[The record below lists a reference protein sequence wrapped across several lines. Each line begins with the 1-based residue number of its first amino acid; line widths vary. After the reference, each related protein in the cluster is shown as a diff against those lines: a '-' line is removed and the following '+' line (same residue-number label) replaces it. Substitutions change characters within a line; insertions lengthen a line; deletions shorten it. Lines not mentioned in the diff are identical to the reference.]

1 MPAANRKSSVDVKV
15 FLGTVTG
22 EGKESVPSFGD
33 KALDNVSD
41 IPDLGAAPEQIE
53 VTAIGDQARKY
64 IAGILETDEL
74 EFTCFYEK
82 DAFETARNAGRAA
95 IKVAID
101 TYEVI
106 IIGEVSATLSGF
118 GVGDAISYTM
128 KVQVEDIQFPAKTQ
142 A

>member
-1 MPAANRKSSVDVKV
+1 MPASNRKSSIDVKV

-22 EGKESVPSFGD
+22 EGDALNTTFGSE
-33 KALDNVSD
+33 ALDNVSD

-53 VTAIGDQARKY
+53 VTAIGDTARKY

-74 EFTCFYEK
+74 EFTCFYEQE
-82 DAFETARNAGRAA
+82 AFETARNAGRAA
-95 IKVAID
+95 IKVDIKG
-101 TYEVI
+101 YEVI

-128 KVQVEDIQFPAKTQ
+128 KVQVEDIQFPGAKGE
-142 A
+142 